1 MFDLI
6 PDSFVMLEKRH
17 HYGEHK
23 EPIGYAETA
32 THKFAK
38 ESRSRPPS

>member
-6 PDSFVMLEKRH
+6 PDCFVMLEKDTIMTNIRDTSTN
-17 HYGEHK
+17 K
-23 EPIGYAETA
+23 ERA